1 MKQDDICERRT
12 VMTQKYQDWLATQ
25 IINEGNIVNPKPPPR
40 LVFLADA
47 RQISYRSLSRALKV
61 HSNAAKE

>member
-1 MKQDDICERRT
+1 
-12 VMTQKYQDWLATQ
+12 MTQKYQDWLAAQ